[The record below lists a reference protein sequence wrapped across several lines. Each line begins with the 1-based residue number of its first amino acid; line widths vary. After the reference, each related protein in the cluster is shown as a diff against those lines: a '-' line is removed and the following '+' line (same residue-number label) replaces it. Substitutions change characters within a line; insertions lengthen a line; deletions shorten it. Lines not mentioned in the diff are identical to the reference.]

1 MTSNLIYI
9 VEDDSSIREL
19 EKYALL
25 NSGFT
30 VEGFDNSKELYNALG
45 TNLPV
50 LIILDIMLPGE
61 DGLNILKKIRQTPNY
76 KYIPV
81 IMVTAK
87 TSEIDAVKGLDMG
100 ADDYITK
107 PFGVMELISRI
118 KAVLR
123 RTQTQKVNTVSLDEI
138 TIDEERHIVYINGEQ
153 VELTYKEYEILKL
166 LIINKGIVL
175 TRDRLMENIWG
186 YDFEQGNRTVDVHIQ
201 SLRKKLGPSGD
212 HILITKSRRKA
223 ILNQLPKLFRQSL
236 IQTAIIPL
244 STTV

>member
-1 MTSNLIYI
+1 MTNNLIYI

-25 NSGFT
+25 NSGFS
-30 VEGFDNSKELYNALG
+30 VEGFDNSKELYSALG
-45 TNLPV
+45 TSLPV

-212 HILITKSRRKA
+212 HIKTIRHVGYK
-223 ILNQLPKLFRQSL
+223 ID
-236 IQTAIIPL
+236 
-244 STTV
+244 

>member
-30 VEGFDNSKELYNALG
+30 VYNALG
-45 TNLPV
+45 TNLRV
-50 LIILDIMLPGE
+50 LIILDIMLQGE

-212 HILITKSRRKA
+212 HIKTIRHVGYK
-223 ILNQLPKLFRQSL
+223 ID
-236 IQTAIIPL
+236 
-244 STTV
+244 

>member
-175 TRDRLMENIWG
+175 TRDRLMENIWS

-212 HILITKSRRKA
+212 HIKTIRHVGYK
-223 ILNQLPKLFRQSL
+223 ID
-236 IQTAIIPL
+236 
-244 STTV
+244 

>member
-30 VEGFDNSKELYNALG
+30 VEGFDNSKEFYNALG

-212 HILITKSRRKA
+212 HIKTIRHVGYK
-223 ILNQLPKLFRQSL
+223 ID
-236 IQTAIIPL
+236 
-244 STTV
+244 

>member
-123 RTQTQKVNTVSLDEI
+123 RTQAQKVNTVSLDEI

-212 HILITKSRRKA
+212 HIKTIRHVGYK
-223 ILNQLPKLFRQSL
+223 ID
-236 IQTAIIPL
+236 
-244 STTV
+244 

>member
-186 YDFEQGNRTVDVHIQ
+186 YDFEQGNRTDDVHIQ

-212 HILITKSRRKA
+212 HIKTIRHVGYK
-223 ILNQLPKLFRQSL
+223 ID
-236 IQTAIIPL
+236 
-244 STTV
+244 

>member
-87 TSEIDAVKGLDMG
+87 TSEIGAVKGLDMG

-212 HILITKSRRKA
+212 HIKTIRHVGYK
-223 ILNQLPKLFRQSL
+223 ID
-236 IQTAIIPL
+236 
-244 STTV
+244 

>member
-201 SLRKKLGPSGD
+201 SLRKKLGPSGPYKND
-212 HILITKSRRKA
+212 SPCGL
-223 ILNQLPKLFRQSL
+223 
-236 IQTAIIPL
+236 
-244 STTV
+244 

>member
-138 TIDEERHIVYINGEQ
+138 TIDEEGHIVYINGEQ

-212 HILITKSRRKA
+212 HIKTIRHVGYK
-223 ILNQLPKLFRQSL
+223 ID
-236 IQTAIIPL
+236 
-244 STTV
+244 

>member
-19 EKYALL
+19 EKYVLL

-212 HILITKSRRKA
+212 HIKTIRHVGYK
-223 ILNQLPKLFRQSL
+223 ID
-236 IQTAIIPL
+236 
-244 STTV
+244 

>member
-61 DGLNILKKIRQTPNY
+61 DGINILKKIRQTPNY

-212 HILITKSRRKA
+212 HIKTIRHVGYK
-223 ILNQLPKLFRQSL
+223 ID
-236 IQTAIIPL
+236 
-244 STTV
+244 